1 MSYVFKDAQ
10 AVRSQILG
18 LVAVY
23 PDLQEDAE
31 LLATAVEGETDFERI
46 MAKLL
51 DHVLD
56 AEAFAYAIK
65 ARKDA
70 IAERQKRYEH
80 QAAAGRKVML
90 SLMHAAQADKVT
102 LPEATVSMTKP
113 RASAKITDV
122 DQLPQG
128 YFRNER
134 KPLSKEILAGLQAG
148 DDIPGAEINPGEAS
162 ITVRVR

>member
-1 MSYVFKDAQ
+1 MTYIFKDAQ

-46 MAKLL
+46 MTKLV
-51 DHVLD
+51 DYVLD
-56 AEAFAYAIK
+56 AESFADAVK

-70 IAERQKRYEH
+70 IADRQKRYER
-80 QAAAGRKVML
+80 QAASGRKIIL
-90 SLMHAAQADKVT
+90 SLMHAAQADKVR

-113 RASAKITDV
+113 RASVNVTDV

-128 YFRNER
+128 YFKTER
-134 KPLSKEILAGLQAG
+134 KPLSKEIFAGLQAG

-162 ITVRVR
+162 ITVRVK